1 MQPITSQLVD
11 PAVFFKFIERFYEA
25 GAAPAQFND
34 LLLKDGR
41 VLMTYAARVSVGN
54 PPLAAVAWIYRD
66 ISEQKKRQAELAQ
79 SQRLGAIGRLSG
91 GVAHDF
97 NNLLMVV
104 GGNLE
109 LIKAWA
115 DPATQIPSLAES
127 ALTAVGRGAELTKRL
142 LAFSRRQPLDP
153 EITDVNALVAD
164 LVKLL
169 PPLLGETIEV
179 RFVPAA
185 KLWRTVVDLS
195 QLQTALMNLAI
206 NARDAM
212 STGGSLVIE
221 TADATLDETYAASV
235 EEGVA
240 PGDYVM
246 IAVSD
251 DGSGM
256 PAEVA
261 KRAFEPFF
269 TTKPVGKGTGLGLSM
284 VFGFVKQSGGHVALY
299 SEEGHGTTV
308 RIYLPR
314 AAGDA
319 ASDEAAP
326 PPAAEVPGRGAVLL
340 VEDDLEVAKVAR
352 MFLKSLGYDVLEA
365 YTGPRALDIIK
376 RGDPIDLLF
385 TDVVLPDGMN
395 GAEVARA
402 AQALRPGLKVLFAS
416 GYSEHV
422 LMHRGRLAE
431 GVVLLQKPYRRQEL
445 ADALRVVL
453 DGEAPVAGQG
463 VIGRA

>member
-1 MQPITSQLVD
+1 VTGQLAD
-11 PAVFFKFIERFYEA
+11 PAAFFRLIERFYEA
-25 GAAPAQFND
+25 DAASPKFSD
-34 LLLKDGR
+34 LLFKDGR
-41 VLMTYAARVSVGN
+41 VLMTYAAPVAIGT
-54 PPLAAVAWIYRD
+54 PPIAAIAWIYRD
-66 ISEQKKRQAELAQ
+66 VSEQKKRQAELAQ

-97 NNLLMVV
+97 NNLLTVV

-115 DPATQIPSLAES
+115 DPGTQIPSLAES
-127 ALTAVGRGAELTKRL
+127 ALTAVERGAELTKRL
-142 LAFSRRQPLDP
+142 LAFSRRQALDP
-153 EITDVNALVAD
+153 EVTDVNALVAD
-164 LVKLL
+164 MVKLL

-179 RFVPAA
+179 RFVAA
-185 KLWRTVVDLS
+185 ATLWRTVVDLG
-195 QLQTALMNLAI
+195 QLQTALISLAI

-212 STGGSLVIE
+212 PAGGTLLIE
-221 TADATLDETYAASV
+221 TANAALDEAYAASV
-235 EEGVA
+235 EDGIE

-246 IAVSD
+246 IAVND

-256 PAEVA
+256 APEVA

-269 TTKPVGKGTGLGLSM
+269 TTKSVGKGTGLGLSM

-319 ASDEAAP
+319 ASDAAP
-326 PPAAEVPGRGAVLL
+326 QPAPAKPGHGVVLL

-352 MFLKSLGYDVLEA
+352 LFLESLGYDVLEA
-365 YTGPRALDIIK
+365 YSGPRALDIIR

-395 GAEVARA
+395 GADIAAA

-445 ADALRVVL
+445 ADALRAVL
-453 DGEAPVAGQG
+453 ESEAPGPGREA
-463 VIGRA
+463 IGRA